1 MVPSFPR
8 KSFICMLL
16 AAFQCHGLPF
26 ACYLQHFKA
35 TTFHYWQ
42 HLRAIL
48 PTKYLGV
55 YIDTYVQ
62 PACTAYKLLI
72 CYPTVDKLP
81 IACLYAIYIPFIA
94 YLYTTSLLLTYGC
107 YAASTH
113 TIPRP
118 QRGGGNNIH
127 FADFEGRLA
136 RNAFWEIADAR
147 ASQDGWRRSAA
158 WRPLSL
164 FLFPPQAQLYWLP
177 ILRPSIFNQTSAPV
191 LSTPL
196 F

>member
-136 RNAFWEIADAR
+136 RNAF
-147 ASQDGWRRSAA
+147 
-158 WRPLSL
+158 
-164 FLFPPQAQLYWLP
+164 
-177 ILRPSIFNQTSAPV
+177 
-191 LSTPL
+191 
-196 F
+196 

>member
-94 YLYTTSLLLTYGC
+94 YLYTTSLLLT
-107 YAASTH
+107 AATLHPPTQSPDH
-113 TIPRP
+113 
-118 QRGGGNNIH
+118 RGEGATTYILQILKDVLHEMH
-127 FADFEGRLA
+127 FER
-136 RNAFWEIADAR
+136 ADAR

-164 FLFPPQAQLYWLP
+164 FLFPPQAQLY
-177 ILRPSIFNQTSAPV
+177 
-191 LSTPL
+191 
-196 F
+196 